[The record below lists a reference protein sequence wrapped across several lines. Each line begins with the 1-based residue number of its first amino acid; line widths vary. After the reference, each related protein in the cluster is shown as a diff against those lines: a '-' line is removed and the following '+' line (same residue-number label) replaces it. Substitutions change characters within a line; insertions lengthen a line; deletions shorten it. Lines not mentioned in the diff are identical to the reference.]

1 MGGISILGTRG
12 TVRPYSHDAWKCAVA
27 QGMDVAVALG
37 LREILLATGRRSE
50 RLGLALHPELPPQ
63 AGIQAA
69 DYAAFSLREAAR
81 RPFDRVIWACFPG
94 KLLKLAQGLAW
105 NHAGAAP
112 TDLALLVRLCG
123 EAGGPDDLIA
133 ALATMPTAAGAFALM
148 ERRSVRLRD
157 AVLERLAHLALERML
172 VWLREAR
179 TDGSH
184 ACPELVLHVF
194 SPEERLLLSLRAY

>member
-1 MGGISILGTRG
+1 MNLFSQTIVLYGGKGVGTVTLPGLPVVVGEPAINPEPRKQIAVAAHAAARAAGYNGPLHLLLSVPDGEERARRTLNGRLGIVGGISILGTRG

-81 RPFDRVIWACFPG
+81 RPV
-94 KLLKLAQGLAW
+94 
-105 NHAGAAP
+105 
-112 TDLALLVRLCG
+112 
-123 EAGGPDDLIA
+123 A
-133 ALATMPTAAGAFALM
+133 ALRAIRPLTGTTRAPARAGW
-148 ERRSVRLRD
+148 RCR
-157 AVLERLAHLALERML
+157 
-172 VWLREAR
+172 
-179 TDGSH
+179 
-184 ACPELVLHVF
+184 
-194 SPEERLLLSLRAY
+194 